1 MCAKQLFLHTIMLC
15 ARKWPTYSPVDDW
28 SLLFLGLFQ
37 IWYIT
42 INIAI
47 MVNVANGPEVTY
59 PDPLLAKK
67 INAFKKLNPRKANR
81 VNKIFLV
88 VFILLICF

>member
-1 MCAKQLFLHTIMLC
+1 M
-15 ARKWPTYSPVDDW
+15 RKWPIYSPVDDW

-42 INIAI
+42 IIIAT
-47 MVNVANGPEVTY
+47 MVNVANGPGVTY
-59 PDPLLAKK
+59 PDSLLAKK
-67 INAFKKLNPRKANR
+67 INAYKKLNPRKTNR